1 MASLSINSTESS
13 TFDDTQ
19 QTRNIKFGL
28 FVTLEPAALICN
40 FILVYYLIADRT
52 LRKTL
57 QYHAILALLIV
68 TLSTNLIE
76 LPRITNYLRIG
87 IVFPQTKI
95 NCLIR
100 QWCDYALFSSVN
112 LYMFWISFERYLLI
126 FHDGLYRTAKRR
138 LWFHY
143 LPLISTFVYIVLFD
157 AMAIFIYPCEL
168 QLDFNQPLC
177 GFACYTNYAN
187 ISLYDFIAHTIIPM
201 SSGILLDTTLISRV
215 LFRKRV
221 GLQRQPGQHR
231 KHRKMIF
238 QLLIISSLYLACQVP
253 FDAIVVIQ
261 LFVNLPDWV
270 AYMEIVYFYY
280 LFWLVT
286 LLLPFACIGC
296 MTEVIDKLKNS
307 FMQRRRRNM
316 AVVPMI
322 TLRQQNGTVIR

>member
-1 MASLSINSTESS
+1 MASSLINTTES
-13 TFDDTQ
+13 TVFYETE
-19 QTRNIKFGL
+19 QTRFIKFGL
-28 FVTLEPAALICN
+28 FVALEPPALLCN
-40 FILVYYLIADRT
+40 IILVYYLIADRT
-52 LRKTL
+52 LRHAIH
-57 QYHAILALLIV
+57 YHAILALLII
-68 TLSTNLIE
+68 TLLANLIE
-76 LPRITNYLRIG
+76 LPRITNYLRVG

-95 NCLIR
+95 NCLIW

-112 LYMFWISFERYLLI
+112 LYMFWISFERYLFI
-126 FHDGLYRTAKRR
+126 FHGGLYRTAKRR

-177 GFACYTNYAN
+177 GFACYTTYAN

-201 SSGILLDTTLISRV
+201 SLGILLDTTLIIRV

-221 GLQRQPGQHR
+221 GLQHQPGQQR
-231 KHRKMIF
+231 KNRKMIF
-238 QLLIISSLYLACQVP
+238 QFLIISSLYLACQVP
-253 FDAIVVIQ
+253 LDGIVFIQ

-270 AYMEIVYFYY
+270 AYMQIIYFYY
-280 LFWLVT
+280 LFWVVT

-296 MTEVIDKLKNS
+296 ITEVINKLKNS
-307 FMQRRRRNM
+307 FMQREIRNT

-322 TLRQQNGTVIR
+322 TLRQQNKTSVK